1 MEQYLQFV
9 EEVLR
14 YVSGKKASDNQKYD
28 SKKFYRVFL
37 GIGPY
42 PDKSN
47 LFSTCGLYKNA
58 GEVAFFSSK
67 AKPELL
73 FVFAILFGSN
83 DQAYKF
89 VEYMYSRTSHPSISL
104 DDVIEFLAI
113 TRGIYFKN
121 LYPNF
126 GVFEKNLKPKSTLYL
141 LFSTDKRHIQT
152 VKNCQSYKDCAN
164 VIHPTSKNMNSI
176 PLIWFPQY
184 ILNTFHGAIG
194 QSSLTYQQ
202 FQI

>member
-1 MEQYLQFV
+1 MEKYLQFV

-14 YVSGKKASDNQKYD
+14 YVSGKKASDNQIDD
-28 SKKFYRVFL
+28 SKELYRVLL

-47 LFSTCGLYKNA
+47 LFSSCGLYKNT

-89 VEYMYSRTSHPSISL
+89 VEYMYSRTSHPQISL

-126 GVFEKNLKPKSTLYL
+126 GAFEKNLKPKSTLYL
-141 LFSTDKRHIQT
+141 LFSADNRNIQK
-152 VKNCQSYKDCAN
+152 VKKYQSCKDCAN
-164 VIHPTSKNMNSI
+164 VIHPTSINMNFY
-176 PLIWFPQY
+176 PLVWFPQY
-184 ILNTFHGAIG
+184 VLNTFNGTIG
-194 QSSLTYQQ
+194 PSNLTFQQ